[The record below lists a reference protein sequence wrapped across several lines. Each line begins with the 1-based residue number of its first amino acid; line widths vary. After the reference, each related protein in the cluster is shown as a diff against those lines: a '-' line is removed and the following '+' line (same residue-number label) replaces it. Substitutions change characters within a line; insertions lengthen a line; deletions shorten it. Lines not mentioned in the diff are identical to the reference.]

1 MACKKSMKNVS
12 ELSLNSNTLLL
23 LDETKIEAG
32 GLTQIGTGN
41 IGAISEL
48 IEKRTIKFDYQ
59 FYQKDFEADITCISL
74 TFGKSLLSNGNLYK
88 NLYMMK
94 LFCFCSIKT
103 FSNTSYK
110 LTRKQFIS

>member
-1 MACKKSMKNVS
+1 MACKKYMKNVS

-74 TFGKSLLSNGNLYK
+74 TFGKSLLSNGNLIK
-88 NLYMMK
+88 NLYMLK
-94 LFCFCSIKT
+94 
-103 FSNTSYK
+103 
-110 LTRKQFIS
+110 